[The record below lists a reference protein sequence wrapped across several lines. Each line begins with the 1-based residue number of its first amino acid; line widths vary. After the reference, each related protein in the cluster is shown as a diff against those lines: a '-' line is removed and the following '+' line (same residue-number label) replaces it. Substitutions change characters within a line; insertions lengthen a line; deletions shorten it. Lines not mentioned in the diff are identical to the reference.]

1 MELVILDEDMQP
13 GPLVE
18 GYDSLIWNEKFNG
31 VSDFQLTT
39 GDMGFMSKL
48 PQGTLVS
55 LRDSNIVMEVETHNP
70 ARKKRQ
76 PEVMTIKGRGWE
88 SILDRRVAISSVT
101 GGIADWAV
109 VAKIPSDVAYFITEK
124 ICVEGILDPADIFEP
139 DKVQF
144 PTPDDYLT
152 GTGPNRQFSVPKGNL
167 LTAVLQLLQV
177 EAKADTTTTP
187 VTPAVVPHGI
197 RAVRPDTTGTAVSI
211 EFYTGVD
218 RTGEV
223 GGVYFDASRG
233 LLDDGQYFFS
243 KVGSADVAYILAKSS
258 AAKLN
263 KRTTTPTGLNR
274 RVILVDATTS
284 GLDDTTA
291 LQSQGEISLAAARE
305 TAIFDGSINQD
316 LSTYTYGVHYNLG
329 DIVRLV
335 GDYGIDQ
342 KARVTEYIRAEDK
355 TGYKAYPTLTTID
368 D

>member
-1 MELVILDEDMQP
+1 MDLVILDEDMQP

-18 GYDSLIWNEKFNG
+18 GYDSLIWNEKFNT
-31 VSDFQLTT
+31 VSDFQITT
-39 GDMGFMSKL
+39 GDRELMSRL
-48 PQGTLVS
+48 PEGTLLS
-55 LRDSNIVMEVETHNP
+55 LRESNIVMQVETHNP
-70 ARKKRQ
+70 LRKKNQ
-76 PEVMTIKGRGWE
+76 PEVITIKGRGWE
-88 SILDRRVAISSVT
+88 SILDRRVAISAVV

-109 VAKIPSDVAYFITEK
+109 VAKIPSDVAYFIIEK

-144 PTPDDYLT
+144 PTPADYLT
-152 GTGPNRQFSVPKGNL
+152 STGPNRQFSVPKGNL
-167 LTAVLQLLQV
+167 LSAVLPLLQV
-177 EAKADTTTTP
+177 QTKEDLTTTP

-211 EFYTGVD
+211 EIYTGVD
-218 RTGEV
+218 RTDK
-223 GGVYFDASRG
+223 VYFDAQRG

-243 KVGSADVAYILAKSS
+243 KIGSADVAYILAKAS
-258 AAKLN
+258 AAKLS
-263 KRTTTPTGLNR
+263 KRTATPTGLDR

-284 GLDDTTA
+284 GMSDEAA
-291 LQSQGEISLAAARE
+291 LQAQGEISLAAAKE
-305 TAIFDGSINQD
+305 TAIFDGAINQD
-316 LSTYTYGVHYNLG
+316 LSTYTYGVDYGLG

>member
-1 MELVILDEDMQP
+1 MDLVILDEEMQP

-18 GYDSLIWNEKFNG
+18 GYDSLIWNERFNG
-31 VSDFQLTT
+31 VSDFQITT
-39 GDMGFMSKL
+39 GDRSFMNRL
-48 PQGTLVS
+48 PEGTLLS
-55 LRDSNIVMEVETHNP
+55 LRESNIVMEVETHNP
-70 ARKKRQ
+70 ARKKNQ
-76 PEVMTIKGRGWE
+76 PEVITIKGRGWE
-88 SILDRRVAISSVT
+88 SILDRRVAISAVT

-109 VAKIPSDVAYFITEK
+109 VAKIPSDVAYFIIEK

-152 GTGPNRQFSVPKGNL
+152 STGPNRQFSVPKGNL
-167 LTAVLQLLQV
+167 LAAVLPLLQV
-177 EAKADTTTTP
+177 QAKEDLTTVP
-187 VTPAVVPHGI
+187 PTPAVVPHGI

-211 EFYTGVD
+211 EIYKGVD

-223 GGVYFDASRG
+223 YFDAQRG

-243 KVGSADVAYILAKSS
+243 KVGSADVAYILAKASS
-258 AAKLN
+258 AKLN
-263 KRTTTPTGLNR
+263 KRTTVPTGLNR

-284 GLDDTTA
+284 GMSDDAA
-291 LQSQGEISLAAARE
+291 LRAQGEISLAAARE
-305 TAIFDGSINQD
+305 TAIFDGAINQD
-316 LSTYTYGVHYNLG
+316 LSTYTYGVDYGLG